1 MVSCPAHRTS
11 NLHSFKA
18 VISQRRRLP
27 AHTSRTADD
36 HLSVREGVKVTTS
49 TGCATRSVA
58 STDYKRWSPYGAP
71 WLQTLAINRKSDQ
84 AKNARNKRNSS
95 PWVAPDG
102 KEGVDGSSPSEGF
115 SKLLLIS
122 SFRCRARRRER
133 AAASTERPR
142 SGVRGAGAT

>member
-95 PWVAPDG
+95 PWVAT
-102 KEGVDGSSPSEGF
+102 S
-115 SKLLLIS
+115 
-122 SFRCRARRRER
+122 CARRLMVRRGSPVRVRKR
-133 AAASTERPR
+133 ALTKAPQTRLLHKAS
-142 SGVRGAGAT
+142 G